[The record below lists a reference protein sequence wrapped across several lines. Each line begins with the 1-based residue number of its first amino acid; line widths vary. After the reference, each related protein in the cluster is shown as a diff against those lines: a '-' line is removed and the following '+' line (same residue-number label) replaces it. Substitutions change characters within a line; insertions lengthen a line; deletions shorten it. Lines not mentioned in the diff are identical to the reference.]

1 MNNKQERPGNDDM
14 KRLIGFS
21 VLCFAFGMLF
31 MLVIG
36 NIWIGLILITIFI
49 IVGYNLFSCSC

>member
-1 MNNKQERPGNDDM
+1 MR
-14 KRLIGFS
+14 RLVGYT

-36 NIWIGLILITIFI
+36 STWIGLILVAIFI
-49 IVGYNLFSCSC
+49 IVGYNLFSCV

>member
-1 MNNKQERPGNDDM
+1 M

-36 NIWIGLILITIFI
+36 NTWIGLILIMIFI
-49 IVGYNLFSCSC
+49 IVGYNLFNCSC